1 MIIIKS
7 VGFTVKREHT
17 PLEDIFDM
25 LNEMYRTHI
34 INGYLVEIK
43 NGVTIINIIER
54 G

>member
-1 MIIIKS
+1 MVIIKS

-25 LNEMYRTHI
+25 LNEMTRTDI
-34 INGYLVEIK
+34 IKGYLVEIK

>member
-1 MIIIKS
+1 MVIIKS

-25 LNEMYRTHI
+25 LNEMTRTNI
-34 INGYLVEIK
+34 INRYLVEIK